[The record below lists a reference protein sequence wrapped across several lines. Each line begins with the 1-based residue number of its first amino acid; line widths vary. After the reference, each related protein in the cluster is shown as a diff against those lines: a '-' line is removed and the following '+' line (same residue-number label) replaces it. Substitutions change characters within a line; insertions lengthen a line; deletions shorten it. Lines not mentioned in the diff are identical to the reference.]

1 MFPPRSVPACV
12 PSEPDGLGLS
22 RSAAQAR
29 KRASGR
35 AHRLRELSRISRV
48 PKGIIDERR
57 CIASSAVACA
67 VTTPCQLHAAQKSQ
81 FGVTTTVTK

>member
-22 RSAAQAR
+22 HS
-29 KRASGR
+29 
-35 AHRLRELSRISRV
+35 RLR
-48 PKGIIDERR
+48 P
-57 CIASSAVACA
+57 ASTPQAARTACA
-67 VTTPCQLHAAQKSQ
+67 NCRGYRACRGALVTKTMYGIVRRSLHGHHALLAAQKSQ

>member
-22 RSAAQAR
+22 RSAAQAPQ
-29 KRASGR
+29 A
-35 AHRLRELSRISRV
+35 RLRRRAPLARIVEDTARAE
-48 PKGIIDERR
+48 GHYWRRR
-57 CIASSAVACA
+57 CIASSAVACT
-67 VTTPCQLHAAQKSQ
+67 VNTPCQLHAAQKTQ